1 MMGWETSAP
10 DTCRCHGRHCQ
21 TLPTRALTYHTGQ
34 WSPPHCSSV
43 TPDIASFGTEDTNSL
58 EAFFSYSSDCCFLI
72 NIIGSLFN
80 VFLMRGKKM
89 SIKLK
94 HETSQKIFLKN
105 NSDLDGGR
113 LEECWSCDW
122 GL

>member
-1 MMGWETSAP
+1 MEANYLLFLRILVSSDAYDGMGDISS
-10 DTCRCHGRHCQ
+10 RHLSVSRQ
-21 TLPTRALTYHTGQ
+21 TLPDIANPSYHTGQ
-34 WSPPHCSSV
+34 WSPPHCSRV

-89 SIKLK
+89 SMKLK
-94 HETSQKIFLKN
+94 HETSQKIF
-105 NSDLDGGR
+105 
-113 LEECWSCDW
+113 
-122 GL
+122 